1 MKVQN
6 IHFTAAPSRKNMNK
20 RQQEYHTP
28 AGQGIKTAG
37 AWFGFGVGLDYI
49 GRKCA
54 VFKSPAKNS
63 LFINTILAS
72 GAGAYTYFKSLHTEH

>member
-20 RQQEYHTP
+20 KQQEYHTP

-54 VFKSPAKNS
+54 VF
-63 LFINTILAS
+63 
-72 GAGAYTYFKSLHTEH
+72 